1 MPRSWIFLLFLL
13 AFSFR
18 TTKAQ
23 DLIYLNNGSKLQ
35 AIIQEVN
42 VKEIK
47 YKNLNNPD
55 GPIYVVAKT
64 DVLLIEYKNG
74 TFDVIT
80 KNPARVTP
88 PGLQPELPPKKEVRK
103 DPYAL
108 YYLGKNCVYFN
119 GLALVNSDVSFM
131 LEREFNKS
139 RHSVVFFGAY
149 NFNIATNFTNRY
161 IQALNYSKKNYDLG
175 AGINYFTQTKRRSQY
190 FMGIWFKYM
199 NYNYVRETASNDTIL
214 GTPSIVV
221 TQQNVNSYQFATL
234 FMNGIQMRVTPFFTY
249 RIFLGLG
256 FTNRNRDV
264 SVAVRED
271 VNQRARSFFK
281 TYLGICVGYR
291 FY

>member
-1 MPRSWIFLLFLL
+1 MPRSRIFSLIVVAFLFE
-13 AFSFR
+13 FV
-18 TTKAQ
+18 KAQ
-23 DLIYLNNGSKLQ
+23 DIIYLNKGTKFE
-35 AIIQEVN
+35 AIIKEVN
-42 VKEIK
+42 VNEIK
-47 YKNLNNPD
+47 YKNFSNPD
-55 GPIYVVAKT
+55 GPTYVIAKT

-80 KNPARVTP
+80 KTPARVMP
-88 PGLQPELPPKKEVRK
+88 PQLESAIPSKKEIKK

-108 YYLGKNCVYFN
+108 YYLGKNCVYIN
-119 GLALVNSDVSFM
+119 ALALVNSDLSFM

-139 RHSVVFFGAY
+139 RHSVVLFGAY
-149 NFNIATNFTNRY
+149 NFNIATNYTNSY

-199 NYNYVRETASNDTIL
+199 NYNYVRETAKQDTIL

-234 FMNGIQMRVTPFFTY
+234 FMNGVQVRVTPFLTY
-249 RIFLGLG
+249 RMFFGLG

-264 SVAVRED
+264 SVAVRDD
-271 VNQRARSFFK
+271 VNQKARSFIK
-281 TYLGICVGYR
+281 AYLGICIGYR